1 MKIFN
6 QGAHPECKWYWFLS
20 ALAILNPNIDS
31 EAVIS
36 AINEDEAGLLTNRKA
51 GEFFKSR
58 WFIKD
63 YEEVPRL
70 KAKALLNR
78 GIPLIA
84 NIIGVDWENTGKAP
98 YIAVF
103 DGRIAAH
110 NCTIVGYDNNTR
122 ILDVANTWGDQWGDK
137 GHYYLKADDLD
148 KVTSFCRIIV

>member
-1 MKIFN
+1 MILD
-6 QGAHPECKWYWFLS
+6 QWQTGECKDYGFAT
-20 ALAILNPNIDS
+20 ALFIMKPDIDKN
-31 EAVIS
+31 AVIS
-36 AINEDEAGLLTNRKA
+36 AINEDPAGLLTNRKA

-58 WFIKD
+58 GFIKD

-110 NCTIVGYDNNTR
+110 NCTIVWFDNNTH
-122 ILDVANTWGDQWGDK
+122 LLNVANTWGENWWDK
-137 GHYYLKADDLD
+137 WHYYLRAEDLD
-148 KVTSFCRIIV
+148 KVTSFCKIIV